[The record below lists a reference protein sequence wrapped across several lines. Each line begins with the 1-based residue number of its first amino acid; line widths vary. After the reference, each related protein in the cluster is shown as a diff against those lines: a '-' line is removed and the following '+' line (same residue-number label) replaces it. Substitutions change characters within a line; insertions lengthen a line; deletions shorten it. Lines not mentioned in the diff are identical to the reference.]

1 MIMTI
6 KIIKIMKITIKINNL
21 KKIIF
26 NRIMSIKI
34 NKMSNKII

>member
-1 MIMTI
+1 MTI